1 MSKSYEPQIKWRVN
15 EVEELVAS
23 MKERELLTI
32 SDGKKIRSL
41 EVFSVVRNDLQRK
54 GIFRTEEQIRKKM
67 NELRKQYFEA
77 NRSELENRY
86 ELCGHYDVLHDLFTD
101 AQRKLDKRTER
112 SRARSKRRH
121 SQNGSDVLNCVQSN
135 VSKSNRRSVSGSSV
149 CSSAHSSKHNGYEQH
164 HTDHTPQPQQQQ
176 QNGSEPINNG
186 GRRNYSKERVVPDKF
201 HLKQSSYHPNLNNSL
216 TNLCKN
222 DRYADVMLLVCNDDD
237 SIAIPAHRLVL
248 GTFSPYFANVF
259 EKFTLAPSSPII
271 YVALPPTVTRAAMQC
286 LLQFMYTGEAIV
298 HTEILDDVMK
308 CGEFLRITGFSAKKA
323 SSMLNNHEGLVSV
336 PLVTISKT
344 INMDSSLQRDARPEN
359 STPTPATVTTRDTPP
374 TPVSMMMRPYYD
386 SQSPPRKMAR
396 HYEPMQQQQ
405 QQQQQQTL
413 FEQPEYSLTHQ
424 SKREMQQIQQ
434 HNLQRAM
441 YQGELFDHQLMQQ
454 TQPSPMLP
462 QRQVQFVQQRQVQ
475 QYQTRQMSDDLF
487 QPIPTLRQQH
497 LMMQPLQSTML
508 QQRQVQPQYHPIP
521 LQPLDMELGQDLL
534 QSPLQTM
541 QVQRQRQHQMMPTQQ
556 RSLQS
561 QSHLQDDLYGPQSL
575 PLSRQA
581 QPLQQFVQTQESQPQ
596 QQGQTQM
603 KQQNMPLLQQ
613 PLRQMVQMPQSSS
626 QQQRQLMQ
634 SQQLE
639 NDYQSE
645 QQLQDLQAP
654 EQLVD
659 SQVLLEPQQP
669 RQRQPTTQLQPSQQP
684 VQQRVLQQRT
694 FQPQPRKPQ
703 QHQLQEG
710 QLPESTELIESQ
722 KLLQPQ
728 KSPQQPQRT
737 LRPQSQ
743 MQDDLMKPQEL
754 LESQELLAPPKTRQI
769 QQQRQPQQLQ
779 RMLQQRVTQQQKM
792 QDEVIKPQELLETQ
806 ELLEPQKP
814 RETQQELEPLQQP
827 QQRAPQQSKQQQVQR
842 SKPQQQQLQPKP
854 LNKERPVQQ
863 QKTQIKEAVHNSVCE
878 PEPVAKS
885 SKDGILPPMLNDS
898 LPENVDNP
906 SEETNEAT
914 KEDGNETQ
922 NDKSLDDSV
931 TTRSDSEIEFL
942 EKPRKN
948 SIFGEF
954 PDHRKFEDHEQRK
967 KDFIK
972 EYEEHMK
979 NSQHPLVETPE
990 SSPSVP
996 PVSPKSPVVA
1006 RYRSKSPLPSTVTM
1020 QQRKPC
1026 SQRRA
1031 PSPKPDIIEALDS
1044 MVTLTSDES
1053 MMEIITKS
1061 PESQTSHFSTRSHS
1075 PDSQAKINALIEV
1088 MGMPDSDTAIFVN
1101 SSMDEQSCADLD
1113 DGSNDHQEGTPLDQF
1128 VSSRLNCQLCYESF
1142 TTPPEW
1148 VQHVSGHCIVDQGLL
1163 KRRRISSDDD
1173 SDNDSNYFRCDMCS
1187 SYFILA
1193 QDWQNHVANHETEA
1207 HADV

>member
-15 EVEELVAS
+15 EVKELVAS

-32 SDGKKIRSL
+32 SDGKKVRSL
-41 EVFSVVRNDLQRK
+41 EVFSVVRNDLQRN

-77 NRSELENRY
+77 NRSESENRY
-86 ELCGHYDVLHDLFTD
+86 ELCEHYDVLHDLFTD

-121 SQNGSDVLNCVQSN
+121 SQNGADVLDSVQSN
-135 VSKSNRRSVSGSSV
+135 ISISNRRSVSGSSV

-164 HTDHTPQPQQQQ
+164 HTDHTPQPQQKQ
-176 QNGSEPINNG
+176 QNGGETIQNG
-186 GRRNYSKERVVPDKF
+186 GGRNHSKERMVPDKI
-201 HLKQSSYHPNLNNSL
+201 HLKQISYQPNLNNFL

-248 GTFSPYFANVF
+248 ATFSPYFANVF
-259 EKFTLAPSSPII
+259 EKFTLVPSSPII
-271 YVALPPTVTRAAMQC
+271 YVALPPTVTRAAMQS
-286 LLQFMYTGEAIV
+286 LLQYMYTGEAIV
-298 HTEILDDVMK
+298 QRDVFDDVLMG
-308 CGEFLRITGFSAKKA
+308 GEFLRINGFSAKK
-323 SSMLNNHEGLVSV
+323 SSSTVKNNQGLVSV
-336 PLVTISKT
+336 PLVTVSKT
-344 INMDSSLQRDARPEN
+344 INMDSSVQRDARPE
-359 STPTPATVTTRDTPP
+359 STTPAPATVTTRDSPP
-374 TPVSMMMRPYYD
+374 TPVSMMIRPYYD

-396 HYEPMQQQQ
+396 HYEPMQQQA
-405 QQQQQQTL
+405 QQTL
-413 FEQPEYSLTHQ
+413 FQQPEYSLTHQ
-424 SKREMQQIQQ
+424 SKRDMQQMQQ
-434 HNLQRAM
+434 HNLHRSM
-441 YQGELFDHQLMQQ
+441 YQGELFDHQPMQQ
-454 TQPSPMLP
+454 AQPSPMLS
-462 QRQVQFVQQRQVQ
+462 QRQVQFIHQRQVQ
-475 QYQTRQMSDDLF
+475 QYQSQQMSDDLF
-487 QPIPTLRQQH
+487 QPMPTLRQQQH
-497 LMMQPLQSTML
+497 LMMQPLQPTML
-508 QQRQVQPQYHPIP
+508 QQRQVQPQYHPQQ
-521 LQPLDMELGQDLL
+521 LQPLDMDMEQDLL
-534 QSPLQTM
+534 QPPLHTM
-541 QVQRQRQHQMMPTQQ
+541 QMQRQRQQQLMPTQQ

-561 QSHLQDDLYGPQSL
+561 QSHLQDDIYGPQLL

-581 QPLQQFVQTQESQPQ
+581 QPLLQFVQTQESPQPQ
-596 QQGQTQM
+596 QQGPTQL

-613 PLRQMVQMPQSSS
+613 PQRQMVQMPQFSS
-626 QQQRQLMQ
+626 QQQRLRSQP
-634 SQQLE
+634 QQLE

-645 QQLQDLQAP
+645 QQLQDDLQLP
-654 EQLVD
+654 EQLVE
-659 SQVLLEPQQP
+659 SQELLDPQQP
-669 RQRQPTTQLQPSQQP
+669 RQRQPTTQLQQSQQP
-684 VQQRVLQQRT
+684 VQQKLLQQRSS
-694 FQPQPRKPQ
+694 QPQPRKPQ
-703 QHQLQEG
+703 QLQLQEG
-710 QLPESTELIESQ
+710 QLPESAELLESQ

-737 LRPQSQ
+737 LRQQPQ
-743 MQDDLMKPQEL
+743 MQDDLMEPQEL
-754 LESQELLAPPKTRQI
+754 LESQELLAPPKSRQI
-769 QQQRQPQQLQ
+769 QHQRQPQQLQ

-814 RETQQELEPLQQP
+814 RQTLQELEPLQQQ
-827 QQRAPQQSKQQQVQR
+827 QQRASQQSKQQQVQR
-842 SKPQQQQLQPKP
+842 SKPQQQQLQPKSQI
-854 LNKERPVQQ
+854 KERPVQQ
-863 QKTQIKEAVHNSVCE
+863 QKTQIKETVHNSVCK

-885 SKDGILPPMLNDS
+885 SKDGIPPPMLDDS
-898 LPENVDNP
+898 LPENVDDS
-906 SEETNEAT
+906 SEATNEAT
-914 KEDGNETQ
+914 KEGGSEIP

-931 TTRSDSEIEFL
+931 TTRSDSEIDFL

-1113 DGSNDHQEGTPLDQF
+1113 DDSIDHQEGTPLDQL